1 MGGNRMFQKCMCSR
15 DRWHT
20 LLESK
25 DARLQ
30 QAALKD
36 KEKMALTTG
45 KKLYWI
51 AGDKAPVN
59 RQDKAKMVFII
70 GKMIAALV
78 VLLCSLILDSQLL
91 YVCRICPWKFVDIKL
106 AH

>member
-1 MGGNRMFQKCMCSR
+1 MFQKCMCSR

-45 KKLYWI
+45 KKLY
-51 AGDKAPVN
+51 
-59 RQDKAKMVFII
+59 
-70 GKMIAALV
+70 
-78 VLLCSLILDSQLL
+78 
-91 YVCRICPWKFVDIKL
+91 
-106 AH
+106 